1 MEIVAA
7 QSRANE
13 SFNPSR
19 NNSYKG
25 VIFVKIATEVK

>member
-7 QSRANE
+7 RNRANE
-13 SFNPSR
+13 SFNPNR

-25 VIFVKIATEVK
+25 VIFVKNATEVK